1 MAVRFADRM
10 GKIEGSAIRELLKLT
25 ARPEVISFAGG
36 MPAPELFPV
45 EEMKKVSVAV
55 LEEQGRVALQY
66 TSTEG
71 YLPLRQKIAQ
81 RMNKTL
87 KTNVGPDDI
96 LITSGSQQ
104 GLDFSGKTFIDKGD
118 VILCESPSYMGALNA
133 MKAYE
138 PQFIEIDTD
147 NDGMRMEDLEK
158 VLASNDKV
166 KMIYVIPDFQ
176 NPSGRTWPL
185 ERRLKFME
193 IINKYEIPVIEDN
206 PYGELRFEGE
216 SLPSLKSLDT
226 KGLVIYLGT
235 FSKIFCPGYRLG
247 WTCASPEILGKF
259 NICKQGADLQAST
272 ISQMEVN
279 KFMDMYDLD
288 EHVEKIKACY
298 VKRRDVML
306 QAMKEEF
313 PDCVEFTHPQGGLF
327 TRVTFPEGIDAGEMA
342 KKCLEKNVAYVPG
355 ASFYPNG
362 GVYNTCRLN
371 YSNMP
376 EEKIIEGIKRMGEV
390 LREELAKNDGKELAT
405 NK

>member
-1 MAVRFADRM
+1 MAVKFADRM
-10 GKIEGSAIRELLKLT
+10 GKVEGSAIRELLKLT

-55 LEEQGRVALQY
+55 LEEQGQVALQY
-66 TSTEG
+66 TTTEG
-71 YLPLRQKIAQ
+71 YLPLREKIAD

-96 LITSGSQQ
+96 LMTSGSQQ
-104 GLDFSGKTFIDKGD
+104 GLDFSGKVFIDKGD

-138 PQFIEIDTD
+138 PQFIEINTD
-147 NDGMRMEDLEK
+147 NDGMIMEDLEK
-158 VLASNDKV
+158 VLASNDRV

-193 IINKYEIPVIEDN
+193 IINKYEIPVVEDN
-206 PYGELRFEGE
+206 PYGELRFDGE

-247 WTCASPEILGKF
+247 WTCASPKILEKF

-298 VKRRDVML
+298 VKRRDIML
-306 QAMKEEF
+306 QTMKEEF
-313 PDCVEFTHPQGGLF
+313 PESVEFTHPQGGLF
-327 TRVTFPEGIDAGEMA
+327 TWVTFPEGIDAGEMA

-376 EEKIIEGIKRMGEV
+376 EEKIVEGIKRMGEV
-390 LREELAKNDGKELAT
+390 LREELAKGGNEQLTT
-405 NK
+405 NE

>member
-1 MAVRFADRM
+1 MAVKFAERM

-45 EEMKKVSVAV
+45 EEMKEIAVAV

-71 YLPLRQKIAQ
+71 YLPLREKIAQ
-81 RMNKTL
+81 RMNNTL

-104 GLDFSGKTFIDKGD
+104 GLDFSGKVFIDKGD

-133 MKAYE
+133 MKSYE
-138 PQFIEIDTD
+138 PEFIEIDTD
-147 NDGMRMEDLEK
+147 NNGMKMEDLEK
-158 VLASNDKV
+158 VLASNPNV

-193 IINKYEIPVIEDN
+193 IVNKYEIPVIEDN
-206 PYGELRFEGE
+206 PYGELRFDGE

-247 WTCASPEILGKF
+247 WTCAAPKILEKF
-259 NICKQGADLQAST
+259 NICKQGSDLQAST

-279 KFMDMYDLD
+279 KFMDVYDLD
-288 EHVEKIKACY
+288 DHVEKIKSCY

-306 QAMKEEF
+306 KTMKEEF
-313 PDCVEFTHPQGGLF
+313 PECVEFTHPEGGLF
-327 TRVTFPEGIDAGEMA
+327 TWVTFPEGINAGEMA

-355 ASFYPNG
+355 ESFYPNG

-376 EEKIIEGIKRMGEV
+376 EDKIVEGIKRMGEV
-390 LREELAKNDGKELAT
+390 LREELSKNDEKQLSAS
-405 NK
+405 K